1 MSTSRQLGSQSV
13 ARPGARLPL
22 LRTVE
27 RAGLSAK
34 GPNDL
39 RAWRA
44 VLRPYAVPDWRSA
57 WQLASNVV
65 IVTVSWW
72 LATLAFRRHPVLALV
87 PAVLLSVGLLRC
99 FILFHDCG
107 HGSFS
112 PSRRL
117 NDIVGSLLGVLL
129 FTPFRYWSYAHAVHH
144 ATSSD
149 LDRRGVGD
157 VWTMTID
164 EYAKA
169 PANRRFLYRAYHS
182 PWVLFTLG
190 PLIKFGF
197 IERLV
202 TRPTTTPPQ
211 VRRSVPFTN
220 VGIVVY
226 SATMCFIVGVPC
238 FFLVQAA
245 SLVLAG
251 AVAIRL
257 FYVQHRF
264 ERTYWSRRSNWSFL
278 DAGVRGSSYIRFGPV
293 LRYVTGNIGFHHL
306 HHLEARIPNYN
317 LARCAREH
325 PELRPACV
333 LTLRDV
339 FASRDLKLWDE
350 EAGRYVGF
358 KLIGR

>member
-1 MSTSRQLGSQSV
+1 MSCSTTTS
-13 ARPGARLPL
+13 P
-22 LRTVE
+22 
-27 RAGLSAK
+27 RAA
-34 GPNDL
+34 PTDL
-39 RAWRA
+39 RACRA
-44 VLRPYAVPDWRSA
+44 VLRPYAAPDWRSA
-57 WQLASNVV
+57 WQLASNLV
-65 IVTVSWW
+65 ILAASWW
-72 LATLAFRRHPVLALV
+72 LATLAFRRQPALALV
-87 PAVLLSVGLLRC
+87 PALLLSVALLRC

-117 NDIVGSLLGVLL
+117 NDIVGSVLGIVL
-129 FTPFRYWSYAHAVHH
+129 FTPFRYWSYAHAIHH

-169 PANRRFLYRAYHS
+169 PPNRRFLYRAYHS

-202 TRPTTTPPQ
+202 TRPTTTPLR

-226 SATMCFIVGVPC
+226 CTAMCLIVGVRC
-238 FFLVQAA
+238 FFLVEATG
-245 SLVLAG
+245 LLLGG

-264 ERTYWSRRSNWSFL
+264 ESAYWSRRDNWRFL
-278 DAGVRGSSYIRFGPV
+278 DAGLRGSSYLRFGAV

-317 LARCAREH
+317 LPRCAREH
-325 PELRPACV
+325 PELKAACV

-339 FASRDLKLWDE
+339 FASRELKLWDE
-350 EAGRYVGF
+350 DAGCYVGF
-358 KLIGR
+358 KLTGR